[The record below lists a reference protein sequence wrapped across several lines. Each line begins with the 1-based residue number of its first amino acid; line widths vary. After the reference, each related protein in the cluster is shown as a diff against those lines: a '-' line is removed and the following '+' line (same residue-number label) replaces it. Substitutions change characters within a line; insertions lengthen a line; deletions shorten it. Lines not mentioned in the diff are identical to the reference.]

1 MFRCPKDFFTN
12 LVKLYDI
19 LSGVKICNPRMMVLT
34 DLVGQGVLSILFNR
48 RDVNQRVAVWLIDF
62 ESFKRNV
69 AQTIGWDCLGL
80 SARYFLDPPV
90 QYMLIFYR
98 MGLWM
103 SKRHWVGPK
112 AGPSRVGNA
121 YRDLVTQNVASWARF
136 GWVVSLVGP
145 NRLWHSSKIFLG
157 WA

>member
-1 MFRCPKDFFTN
+1 MFGCPKDFFTN

-34 DLVGQGVLSILFNR
+34 DLVGQDVLSILFNR
-48 RDVNQRVAVWLIDF
+48 RDVNQRVAVWLIGF

-103 SKRHWVGPK
+103 SKRLWVGPK

-121 YRDLVTQNVASWARF
+121 YRDLVTQNVAS
-136 GWVVSLVGP
+136 
-145 NRLWHSSKIFLG
+145 
-157 WA
+157 

>member
-1 MFRCPKDFFTN
+1 MFACPKDFFTN

-48 RDVNQRVAVWLIDF
+48 RDVNQRVAVWLIGF

-98 MGLWM
+98 MACGCLNGIGSARKPGQVGWRILTAIWSHKMLHPEQGSGGL
-103 SKRHWVGPK
+103 
-112 AGPSRVGNA
+112 
-121 YRDLVTQNVASWARF
+121 
-136 GWVVSLVGP
+136 
-145 NRLWHSSKIFLG
+145 
-157 WA
+157 

>member
-1 MFRCPKDFFTN
+1 MFGCARGFFTN

-34 DLVGQGVLSILFNR
+34 DLVGQDVLSILFNR
-48 RDVNQRVAVWLIDF
+48 RDVNQRVAVWLIGF
-62 ESFKRNV
+62 ESFKQNV

-80 SARYFLDPPV
+80 SARSFLDPPV

-103 SKRHWVGPK
+103 SKRHWVGPR
-112 AGPSRVGNA
+112 AGPSPVGNA
-121 YRDLVTQNVASWARF
+121 YRDLVTQNVAS
-136 GWVVSLVGP
+136 
-145 NRLWHSSKIFLG
+145 
-157 WA
+157 

>member
-1 MFRCPKDFFTN
+1 MFSTNKKLGISGCLHVWCPKDFFTN

-48 RDVNQRVAVWLIDF
+48 CDVNQRVAVCLIGF

-69 AQTIGWDCLGL
+69 AQSIRWDCLGL
-80 SARYFLDPPV
+80 SARYFLDPLV
-90 QYMLIFYR
+90 QYMLIFYW

-103 SKRHWVGPK
+103 SKWHWVGPK

-121 YRDLVTQNVASWARF
+121 YRDLVTQNVAS
-136 GWVVSLVGP
+136 
-145 NRLWHSSKIFLG
+145 
-157 WA
+157 

>member
-1 MFRCPKDFFTN
+1 LKQINCPEFLGEYMFGCPKDFFTN

-48 RDVNQRVAVWLIDF
+48 RDVNQRVAVCLIGF

-121 YRDLVTQNVASWARF
+121 YRDLVTQNVAS
-136 GWVVSLVGP
+136 
-145 NRLWHSSKIFLG
+145 
-157 WA
+157 

>member
-1 MFRCPKDFFTN
+1 
-12 LVKLYDI
+12 
-19 LSGVKICNPRMMVLT
+19 MMVLT
-34 DLVGQGVLSILFNR
+34 DLVGQGVLIILFNR
-48 RDVNQRVAVWLIDF
+48 RDVNQRVAVCLIGF
-62 ESFKRNV
+62 KIFKRNV

-121 YRDLVTQNVASWARF
+121 YRDLVTQNVAS
-136 GWVVSLVGP
+136 
-145 NRLWHSSKIFLG
+145 
-157 WA
+157 

>member
-1 MFRCPKDFFTN
+1 MFGCPRDFFTN
-12 LVKLYDI
+12 LVKLYDV
-19 LSGVKICNPRMMVLT
+19 LSGVKICNSRMMVLT

-48 RDVNQRVAVWLIDF
+48 RDVNQRVAVWLIGF

-80 SARYFLDPPV
+80 SAWYFLDPPV

>member
-1 MFRCPKDFFTN
+1 
-12 LVKLYDI
+12 VKLYDI
-19 LSGVKICNPRMMVLT
+19 LSGVKICNPQMMVLT

-48 RDVNQRVAVWLIDF
+48 RDVNQPVAVWLIGF

-121 YRDLVTQNVASWARF
+121 YRDLVTQNVAS
-136 GWVVSLVGP
+136 
-145 NRLWHSSKIFLG
+145 
-157 WA
+157 